1 MPMGIGGPNIEFR
14 SLVGPRQH
22 DGDFSFNET
31 RGRSSP
37 ASDVVSNSPVPMR
50 GDAARWVG
58 GLILLFL
65 VAGISAYGSMLI
77 TSRDR
82 TALVSPSDEP
92 ATSEVAG
99 APAAGK
105 QREQLAAI
113 PRLIVEDRRA
123 YVNEPLLLG
132 LSLDGA
138 SGGEFLLI
146 KGLDAATR
154 LSAGTLIGSNSW
166 RVSALDRGN
175 LFVYAP
181 KDYVGTMNAVV
192 DLHTT
197 DDRTVDSKRIQLEW
211 IPAALPGHTDV
222 PVVPDRPPVQTPPEK
237 LKLQPDEIEVLLQ
250 RGKDMLKLGDVS
262 AARLVLRRA
271 AEANNAEAALLL
283 ASTFDPIELG
293 ELGVMG
299 VAPDLSQALS
309 WYLKASALGS
319 GEAQRRIERLGL
331 NR

>member
-1 MPMGIGGPNIEFR
+1 MGIGGPNIEFR

-22 DGDFSFNET
+22 NGDFSINEA
-31 RGRSSP
+31 RSQSSSE
-37 ASDVVSNSPVPMR
+37 SDVVPKPPVPMP
-50 GDAARWVG
+50 GGAARWVG
-58 GLILLFL
+58 GLTLLFL
-65 VAGISAYGSMLI
+65 IAGISAYGLVVLI

-82 TALVSPSDEP
+82 AALVSPSDEP

-113 PRLIVEDRRA
+113 PRLIVEDRRP
-123 YVNEPLLLG
+123 YVNEPL
-132 LSLDGA
+132 
-138 SGGEFLLI
+138 
-146 KGLDAATR
+146 
-154 LSAGTLIGSNSW
+154 
-166 RVSALDRGN
+166 
-175 LFVYAP
+175 
-181 KDYVGTMNAVV
+181 
-192 DLHTT
+192 
-197 DDRTVDSKRIQLEW
+197 
-211 IPAALPGHTDV
+211 LPGHTDV
-222 PVVPDRPPVQTPPEK
+222 PVSPDRPPVQAPPEK
-237 LKLQPDEIEVLLQ
+237 LKLQPDEIAMLLQ

-271 AEANNAEAALLL
+271 AEADNAEAALLL
-283 ASTFDPIELG
+283 ASTFDPIELR

-299 VAPDLSQALS
+299 FAPDFSQALA

>member
-1 MPMGIGGPNIEFR
+1 MGIGGPNIEFR
-14 SLVGPRQH
+14 SRLGPRQH
-22 DGDFSFNET
+22 DGDFSINEALS
-31 RGRSSP
+31 RSSP
-37 ASDVVSNSPVPMR
+37 ESDVVPKPPVSMR
-50 GDAARWVG
+50 GGAAQWVG
-58 GLILLFL
+58 GLIILFL

-77 TSRDR
+77 ASRDR

-154 LSAGTLIGSNSW
+154 LSAGTLIGPNSW
-166 RVSALDRGN
+166 RVSELDLGN

-181 KDYVGTMNAVV
+181 KGYVGTMDAVV

-197 DDRTVDSKRIQLEW
+197 DDRRVDSQRIQLEW
-211 IPAALPGHTDV
+211 IPVTLPGHADV
-222 PVVPDRPPVQTPPEK
+222 PVSPDRPPVQAPPEK
-237 LKLQPDEIEVLLQ
+237 LKLQPDEIAALLQ

-271 AEANNAEAALLL
+271 AEADNAEAAFLL
-283 ASTFDPIELG
+283 ASTFDPIELR

-299 VAPDLSQALS
+299 FAPDFSQALS

-319 GEAQRRIERLGL
+319 GEAQRRIEGLGR